1 MWFIS
6 DAEEGIIYWIKSV
19 EYIYNIVLT
28 SDDNMN
34 QSNHPCRNKI
44 CHGIQLNFG
53 TKEHALKSI
62 LTIHILICIGE
73 NLKYINENKAES

>member
-1 MWFIS
+1 
-6 DAEEGIIYWIKSV
+6 
-19 EYIYNIVLT
+19 
-28 SDDNMN
+28 MN

-62 LTIHILICIGE
+62 LAIDMMIRLAE
-73 NLKYINENKAES
+73 SLKSINEETAES